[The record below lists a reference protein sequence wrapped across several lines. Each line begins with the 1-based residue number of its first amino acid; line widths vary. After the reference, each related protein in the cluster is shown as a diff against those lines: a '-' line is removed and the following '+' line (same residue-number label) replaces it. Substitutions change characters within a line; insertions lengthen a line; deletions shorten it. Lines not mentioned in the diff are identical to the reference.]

1 MHYNRSVH
9 VKSFHLKGLNVDI
22 HAVKML
28 GNMVRLTIYINGKEV
43 EDAPYIVPE
52 AELDEAVKSMERS
65 FRENL
70 TY

>member
-1 MHYNRSVH
+1 
-9 VKSFHLKGLNVDI
+9 
-22 HAVKML
+22 
-28 GNMVRLTIYINGKEV
+28 MVRLTIYINGKEV